1 MTPRETQILQ
11 WVCIGLLDILVIV
24 GWLYPEDSKAGS
36 VQIHAVSEH
45 SSGCETCN
53 EQNLG
58 LGWRGDG
65 AFAPMAGF
73 YDNSCGKISVYGGA
87 NLRVIGGL
95 SLSGVGVSGY
105 DGCISEDAMVG
116 REMLVTPMVHY
127 VPGYRA
133 PVSPM
138 LTWAPNEKGGVVLF
152 SINVRY

>member
-1 MTPRETQILQ
+1 MTNQEVQILQ
-11 WVCIGLLDILVIV
+11 SKGPLRGWFCIGLLAVLFVV
-24 GWLYPEDSKAGS
+24 GESKAGS

-105 DGCISEDAMVG
+105 DGCIDEDSMIG
-116 REMLVTPMVHY
+116 REMLITPMVHWTT
-127 VPGYRA
+127 RA
-133 PVSPM
+133 PVGPM